1 MTDEEL
7 LTWARNARTRAAKV
21 GTMSGL
27 WDLIFDAEAHPRG
40 ERALLDRATIERMI
54 LDDKPHATPAGVP
67 WNKP

>member
-7 LTWARNARTRAAKV
+7 LTWAHHARMRAAFV
-21 GTMSGL
+21 GPMSAL
-27 WDLIFDAEAHPRG
+27 WDVIFDAEGHARG

-54 LDDKPHATPAGVP
+54 LDDKPHATPAGMP